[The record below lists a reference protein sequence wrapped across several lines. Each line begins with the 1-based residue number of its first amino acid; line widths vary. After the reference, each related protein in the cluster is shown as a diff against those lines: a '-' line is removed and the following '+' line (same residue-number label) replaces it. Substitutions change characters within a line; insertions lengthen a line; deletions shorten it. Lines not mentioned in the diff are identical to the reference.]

1 MLQTSTKTW
10 MSFSLACSTI
20 AVKVS
25 ALSSSPIS
33 PIAVCALIL
42 ADILI
47 IGTSSC
53 LASIQT
59 YLKETSARS
68 FCEHGLD
75 LEHHLRVSRHCD
87 GPAYLTDFKIDY
99 AFTDMVDGAIT
110 ALVKTFVEIA
120 SAKMQAPVTW
130 VEEFSVQGG
139 SFVKSESASFID
151 HFLFK
156 DIKQPPSQNDFSCHT
171 GYFRVE

>member
-1 MLQTSTKTW
+1 
-10 MSFSLACSTI
+10 MSRAITERDV
-20 AVKVS
+20 AT
-25 ALSSSPIS
+25 
-33 PIAVCALIL
+33 
-42 ADILI
+42 DILVDNRYI
-47 IGTSSC
+47 
-53 LASIQT
+53 
-59 YLKETSARS
+59 RRV
-68 FCEHGLD
+68 HGLSASMASTWNTIYGYPATGGGTWGK
-75 LEHHLRVSRHCD
+75 LRGRLGHSD

>member
-75 LEHHLRVSRHCD
+75 LEHHLRVSRHWW
-87 GPAYLTDFKIDY
+87 GHMGQIEGTPWPH
-99 AFTDMVDGAIT
+99 
-110 ALVKTFVEIA
+110 
-120 SAKMQAPVTW
+120 AKMQAPVTW